1 MNEKD
6 LETSLALGGGTEVK
20 EPQSFFF

>member
-1 MNEKD
+1 MDEKD